1 MSHNISGTQIMRL
14 CNSVV
19 CLQSFLWS
27 ARKRNW
33 FMPTLFYPTCTC
45 ISAHPGL
52 NTNIKRAL
60 EKPLKWS
67 IAKLRHAGLC
77 HLCRY
82 TFFPCHARCLLE
94 ALIPWLPILLPKIP
108 CFKDR
113 CCSLSQS
120 LINILFCLNY
130 SKWSAKSVL
139 LWKIAYRQLI
149 SNICVCA
156 ECIQILNFCCS
167 PLASLERERFTTWRK
182 VWQTRFCAIS
192 GSFWCTRLHHPAR
205 EIPAILKVDLLY
217 IWTIFEPLC
226 CMLWLGG

>member
-1 MSHNISGTQIMRL
+1 
-14 CNSVV
+14 
-19 CLQSFLWS
+19 
-27 ARKRNW
+27 
-33 FMPTLFYPTCTC
+33 MPTLFYPTCTC

-149 SNICVCA
+149 SNICECA

-167 PLASLERERFTTWRK
+167 PLASLQRERFTPEGKFDRPGFVPFQVHFDALRSARDFIILPEKYEQPWR
-182 VWQTRFCAIS
+182 
-192 GSFWCTRLHHPAR
+192 
-205 EIPAILKVDLLY
+205 
-217 IWTIFEPLC
+217 
-226 CMLWLGG
+226 